1 MNFKQIELSGFK
13 SFADRTEIKFDS
25 GITAIVGPNGC
36 GKSNVSD
43 AIRWVLGEQSS
54 KLLRGSSM
62 QDVIFNGTE
71 KRKSLSYCEVTLI
84 FNNTDRYFNYDNDE
98 IAITR
103 KLYRSG
109 ESAYLINRTPV
120 RLKDIVNLLYD
131 SGIGKDGYSIIGQ
144 GKVEEI
150 ISSKPENRRTIFE
163 DAAGIAKFKSR
174 KVDAERKLERT
185 RDNLQRANDIL
196 SELERQMGPLKKQAE
211 NAKLWLG
218 YRDRLQDLEVNAYV
232 YRYNN
237 ANTEKQQINTKL
249 NAISEELQNR
259 ENELTDASNS
269 YDICTQKVSNL
280 DNEIAQSH
288 ESILHLTVEL
298 EKQSGQANVIRERI
312 ANMNE
317 TKSKINV
324 DILNNKNTIE
334 KDNAELHFK
343 KEKYDGVVETLQKL
357 NLSYDEISNE
367 YLKIVDELS
376 LHEDQ
381 TQDSQQKMFD
391 ALDKLTD
398 IKANFSKY
406 QAEKQMLLN
415 SASELEQKLKI

>member
-1 MNFKQIELSGFK
+1 MNFKEIELAGFK
-13 SFADRTEIKFDS
+13 SFADKTEIKFDN

-84 FNNTDRYFNYDNDE
+84 FNNTDRYFNYDTDE

-120 RLKDIVNLLYD
+120 RLKDIINLFYD
-131 SGIGKDGYSIIGQ
+131 SGIGRDGYSIIGQ

-150 ISSKPENRRTIFE
+150 ISSKPENRRVIFE

-185 RDNLQRANDIL
+185 QDNLTRANDIL

-211 NAKLWLG
+211 NAKLWLEL
-218 YRDRLQDLEVNAYV
+218 RKRLQDLEVNSYV
-232 YRYNN
+232 YKYNN
-237 ANTEKQQINTKL
+237 TNSVKQQINTKL
-249 NAISEELQNR
+249 SAIMEETQTRQQELDATSTEY
-259 ENELTDASNS
+259 ENCS
-269 YDICTQKVSNL
+269 QKVNGI
-280 DNEIAQSH
+280 DEEIANTH
-288 ESILHLTVEL
+288 TSILNLSVEL
-298 EKQSGQANVIRERI
+298 EKQSGQANLIRERI

-317 TKSKINV
+317 TKSKIDADLINA
-324 DILNNKNTIE
+324 KNIIQ
-334 KDNAELHFK
+334 KDTAELGFK
-343 KEKYDGVVETLQKL
+343 KEKYSELVQNLETLNK
-357 NLSYDEISNE
+357 SYDEVSND

-381 TQDSQQKMFD
+381 TQDSQQKMID
-391 ALDKLTD
+391 AMDKLTD

-406 QAEKQMLLN
+406 QVRCQRY
-415 SASELEQKLKI
+415 